1 LCFDLQKKLNPI
13 DSMISS
19 HRRRNHQAAAAA
31 VAEEME
37 SVSDLQEQ
45 LEEDSIPEL
54 CLDSAATAGKFKN
67 SVTNIL
73 SKHCSEVKNAS
84 DEIVQSAVS
93 ISKKKLKDLVQKH
106 NNEIFSFMS
115 RPDRTPSV
123 LGIAESIFRRYNH
136 DIPTIKGN
144 HPNMVIRDL
153 NLDAS
158 LQDVVAEFDEGLLK
172 QKTEQEN
179 SLQSFMKQLR
189 WMFQQYKQV
198 GEDVLR
204 LETVLYQKLD
214 HLDKLQQ
221 RVPLFGNLVPNDV
234 LPELIDTFAKYAESV
249 YQTTHIE
256 EDYKQLVEAYKKW
269 NICRQIVSLQAIL
282 KNDTHEPQCSICLV
296 EPVSF
301 VIVPCGH
308 TFCSTCSKKQNTT
321 CYICRGAIRE
331 RVKLYFT

>member
-1 LCFDLQKKLNPI
+1 MFEHQKKVNRI

-19 HRRRNHQAAAAA
+19 HRRRNHHAAAAA
-31 VAEEME
+31 EME
-37 SVSDLQEQ
+37 SVFDFHEHQ
-45 LEEDSIPEL
+45 EDSIPEFS
-54 CLDSAATAGKFKN
+54 LDSAAVGKFKN

-84 DEIVQSAVS
+84 DDIVQSAIG

-106 NNEIFSFMS
+106 NNEIFSFME
-115 RPDRTPSV
+115 RPNRSPSV
-123 LGIAESIFRRYNH
+123 LGIAESIFRRYKH
-136 DIPTIKGN
+136 DIPAIKGN
-144 HPNMVIRDL
+144 HTNHIIRDL

-158 LQDVVAEFDEGLLK
+158 MNEVVAEFDEGLLQ
-172 QKTEQEN
+172 QKSGEDTE
-179 SLQSFMKQLR
+179 LQTLMKQLR
-189 WMFQQYKQV
+189 WMFQQYKQI
-198 GEDVLR
+198 GEEVLR
-204 LETVLYQKLD
+204 LENVLYQKLD
-214 HLDKLQQ
+214 HLDKLQH
-221 RVPLFGNLVPNDV
+221 RIPVITDLVPNDV
-234 LPELIDTFAKYAESV
+234 LPELIDTFSKYAESV

-269 NICRQIVSLQAIL
+269 NICRQIVSLQTIL

-321 CYICRGAIRE
+321 CYICRGTIRE